1 MYNIPRRSPSPDDDS
16 VSEKLQAY
24 YRNRR
29 TATRICGRH
38 NMARTKQ
45 TARRSGGDENPP
57 DEEDQQ
63 EINGRLTEED
73 KQRIA
78 ELEKLPMQAELK
90 NLEKRWTKKGRGYI
104 CEPKDDDDMPEETI
118 NWYEK
123 FALCITRQYDAS
135 NKIVVKTSLQ
145 VNSPSLKK
153 VLKEVIK
160 DYPGQSFF
168 TESVTIDYPAHCL
181 YHYRNEL
188 GNKLKTA
195 QPDSELAAHL
205 PILINFINEKF
216 EETIAD
222 VSNLATEGL
231 TTYEHMWA
239 LFRPGIKIFT
249 RLRGQQRVYKLNS
262 YQYTCS
268 GGCEAFSMNVE
279 YIDYDG
285 DDFGSRTT
293 NLSIPKFSG
302 TAPVTSLNA
311 FPLARHPNA
320 LDISRNLIAR
330 GKKWEKINAAG
341 QSFLDYKGVAVGCSW
356 PPKRYNIECRV
367 MIDTATFHRIE
378 ADEAFSVAA
387 LPLTDAQKAKAT
399 LLQND
404 PFVLSMTN
412 GNEDVVIVDREP
424 LTDEQCLLASP
435 VMRGFAFTEKLF
447 LEFFVDNL
455 SEIEWNTSCFEQLVL
470 PASQKDLVQALVAE
484 HTQRTAGSGS
494 KSGNFD
500 DIVKNKGLG
509 LILVLH
515 GPPGV
520 GKTLT
525 AECVAEFSKRPLYI
539 VSSGDLGTSSSVL
552 DSKLSRILDLAS
564 TWKAV
569 LLIDEADVFLERRSL
584 HDMERNSLVSIF
596 LRTLEYY
603 SGILFMTTNRV
614 RTFDDAFKSRI
625 HVPLKYDDLDSAS
638 RTSIWRNFLEK
649 LKKGEQEGGVE
660 VQVDEAG
667 YAELAM
673 AKLNGR
679 QIKNVVRTA
688 KSLAAYRG
696 GVLDVDSLMKV
707 VGIQMAFEEELDK
720 MDIDEVEK

>member
-1 MYNIPRRSPSPDDDS
+1 
-16 VSEKLQAY
+16 
-24 YRNRR
+24 
-29 TATRICGRH
+29 
-38 NMARTKQ
+38 MARTKQ
-45 TARRSGGDENPP
+45 TARKATDTNPP
-57 DEEDQQ
+57 DDEDQQ
-63 EINGRLTEED
+63 EINARLTEEE
-73 KQRIA
+73 KKRIA

-104 CEPKDDDDMPEETI
+104 CEPKDDDEIPEESI

-123 FALCITRQYDAS
+123 FALCITRQYDNQ
-135 NKIVVKTSLQ
+135 NKYIQKTSLQ

-153 VLKEVIK
+153 VLREVIK
-160 DYPGQSFF
+160 DYPGQTFL
-168 TESVTIDYPAHCL
+168 TKDVTIDFPAHCL
-181 YHYRNEL
+181 YHYRTEL
-188 GNKLKTA
+188 ANKLAKA

-205 PILINFINEKF
+205 PILMKFINEQF
-216 EETIAD
+216 EDTISEVA
-222 VSNLATEGL
+222 NLASEGL
-231 TTYEHMWA
+231 TTYDNMWA
-239 LFRPGIKIFT
+239 LYRPGMKIFT
-249 RLRGQQRVYKLNS
+249 RIRGQQRVYELNS
-262 YQYTCS
+262 YQYVCNAN
-268 GGCEAFSMNVE
+268 CQAFSLNVDF
-279 YIDYDG
+279 IDYDG
-285 DDFGSRTT
+285 DEFGTRTT
-293 NLSIPKFSG
+293 TLSIPKFSG
-302 TAPVTSLNA
+302 TAPVTALNA

-320 LDISRNLIAR
+320 VDISRTLIAR

-341 QSFLDYKGVAVGCSW
+341 QSFLDYKGVAVDCEW

-367 MIDTATFHRIE
+367 MIDANTFHRIE
-378 ADEAFSVAA
+378 ANESFSVTS
-387 LPLTDAQKAKAT
+387 LPLSDAQKAKAT
-399 LLQND
+399 LLRND

-412 GNEDVVIVDREP
+412 GNEDMLYVDREP
-424 LTDEQCLLASP
+424 LTDEQCLLATP

-447 LEFFVDNL
+447 LEFFVDNT

-484 HTQRTAGSGS
+484 HTQRNAGTGREA
-494 KSGNFD
+494 GNFD

-539 VSSGDLGTSSSVL
+539 VSSGDLGTKASDL

-584 HDMERNSLVSIF
+584 NDMERNSLVSIF

-625 HVPLKYDDLDSAS
+625 HVPLKYDELDSAS
-638 RTSIWRNFLEK
+638 RIAIWRNFLEK
-649 LKKGEQEGGVE
+649 LKKGEQGGGVE

-667 YAELAM
+667 YEELAQ
-673 AKLNGR
+673 ARLNGR

-688 KSLAAYRG
+688 KSLAAYGG
-696 GVLDVDSLMKV
+696 GVLDVESLMKV

>member
-1 MYNIPRRSPSPDDDS
+1 
-16 VSEKLQAY
+16 
-24 YRNRR
+24 
-29 TATRICGRH
+29 
-38 NMARTKQ
+38 MARTKQ
-45 TARRSGGDENPP
+45 TARRAADDQNPP

-63 EINGRLTEED
+63 EINSRITEEQR
-73 KQRIA
+73 KRIA

-90 NLEKRWTKKGRGYI
+90 NLEKRWTKKGKGYI
-104 CEPKDDDDMPEETI
+104 CEPVDDDDLPEETI

-123 FALCITRQYDAS
+123 FALCITRQYDGS
-135 NKIVVKTSLQ
+135 NKVVQKTSLQ

-153 VLKEVIK
+153 ILKEIIK
-160 DYPGQSFF
+160 DYPGQSFH
-168 TESVTIDYPAHCL
+168 TGTVSIDFPAHCL
-181 YHYRNEL
+181 YHYRTEIAS
-188 GNKLKTA
+188 KLKTA
-195 QPDSELAAHL
+195 EPNSELAAHL
-205 PILINFINEKF
+205 PILTRFIDEQF
-216 EETIAD
+216 EETIGV
-222 VSNLATEGL
+222 VSNLASEGL
-231 TTYEHMWA
+231 TSYDHMWA
-239 LFRPGIKIFT
+239 LFRPGVKIFT
-249 RLRGQQRVYKLNS
+249 RVRGQQRVYKLNS
-262 YQYTCS
+262 YQYVYGLCDY
-268 GGCEAFSMNVE
+268 FSLNVDF
-279 YIDYDG
+279 IDYDG
-285 DDFGSRTT
+285 EDFGTRNM

-311 FPLARHPNA
+311 FPLARHPSA
-320 LDISRNLIAR
+320 LDISRTLIAR

-341 QSFLDYKGVAVGCSW
+341 QSFLDYKGVAVSAGC
-356 PPKRYNIECRV
+356 PPQRYNVACRV
-367 MIDTATFHRIE
+367 MIDAATFHRIE
-378 ADEAFSVAA
+378 ADEAFTVNQ

-399 LLQND
+399 LLKND

-412 GNEDVVIVDREP
+412 GNEDMLYVDREP
-424 LTDEQCLLASP
+424 LTDEQCLLATP
-435 VMRGFAFTEKLF
+435 TMRGFAFTEKLF
-447 LEFFVDNL
+447 LEFFVDNT

-484 HTQRTAGSGS
+484 HTQRTSETS
-494 KSGNFD
+494 KSANFD

-539 VSSGDLGTSSSVL
+539 VSSGDLGTNSSVL
-552 DSKLSRILDLAS
+552 DDKLTRILDLAS

-584 HDMERNSLVSIF
+584 RDMERNSLVSIF

-603 SGILFMTTNRV
+603 TGILFMTSNRV
-614 RTFDDAFKSRI
+614 ATFDDAFKSRI

-638 RTSIWRNFLEK
+638 RTKIWRNFLEK
-649 LKKGEQEGGVE
+649 LKKGEREGGVG

-667 YAELAM
+667 YKTLAE

-696 GVLDVDSLMKV
+696 TMLDVESLMKV
-707 VGIQMAFEEELDK
+707 VDIQMAFEEELHK
-720 MDIDEVEK
+720 MEIDGVEK